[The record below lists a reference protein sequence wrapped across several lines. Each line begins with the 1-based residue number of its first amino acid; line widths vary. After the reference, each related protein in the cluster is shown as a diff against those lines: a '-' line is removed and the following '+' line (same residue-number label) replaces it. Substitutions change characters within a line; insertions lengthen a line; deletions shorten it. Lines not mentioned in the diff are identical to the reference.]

1 MKFTITEGQVYSFKL
16 NSGEEVVAKVVAIDG
31 NFLEIENPVSVAPNH
46 QGMGLIPSLFTSDP
60 QIPLRLNTNSVAVIG
75 VTDDSVK
82 TKYLE
87 ATTGIKIPDKKILVG

>member
-1 MKFTITEGQVYSFKL
+1 MNFEIIEGQVYSFKL
-16 NSGEEVVAKVVAIDG
+16 NSGEELVAKVLTVG
-31 NFLEIENPVSVAPNH
+31 NDYFEIENPVSVAPNH

-60 QIPLRLNTNSVAVIG
+60 QNSVRLNTNSVAILG
-75 VTDDSVK
+75 ITDDSVR